1 MSAMLLLLAAAAGAQ
16 NLRDWRIQSSEK
28 VTEGG
33 AVLSTSAFQPR
44 DWYPATVPA
53 TVVSTLVDN
62 KVYADPYFGMNLR
75 SYPGIA
81 YGAGQNFSNIAMP
94 ADSPFGRA
102 WWYRTEF
109 RLPPSARGRTVWL
122 NFDAINYRANIWLN
136 GQRIAAADQALG
148 MYRMFEY
155 DVTATVQIGAPN
167 VLAVEVFPPVP
178 NDLTIT
184 FVDWNPMPPDK
195 DMGLVRDVYL
205 ATSGPVALRHPQV
218 RTQLEPGYKTAHLL
232 ASADLRNATDRA
244 VEGVLKAEIAGRSV
258 SRTVKLGP
266 KETARVD
273 LDSVD
278 LLNPKLWW
286 PYPLGAQELYPAV
299 FTFQTGGA
307 VSDRAA
313 FQFGVREVTSRL
325 DEQKHRLFQ
334 INGKNILI
342 RGGGWTQDMLLRFS
356 PERED
361 DELRYVRDLNLNT
374 IRLEGKLMNDH
385 FYEACDRQ
393 GILVMAGWCC
403 CSFWERWRNWKP
415 EDYPLAGESLRDQ
428 VRRIRNHPSLLT
440 WLYGSDESPNAQAEA
455 VYLKVLEEERWPVP
469 AVSSAADR
477 TTTIT
482 GVTGVKMTGPYEY
495 VAPNYWLEDK
505 RRGGAWSFNTETS
518 PGPAIPELASLQQM
532 IPKEHLWPIDEFW
545 NYHAGGGSYRNV
557 NVFTAAL
564 EGRYGKAKGLEDY
577 VRKSQVMTYEAERAM
592 FEAYGRNKY
601 AATGVVQWMLNN
613 AWPSI
618 IWHLYDWYL
627 RPGGGYFGTK
637 KACEPLHVQYSYDDR
652 SVAVVNSYYRAFPHH
667 TVTAKVY
674 NLDMT
679 ENFSRTAS
687 IDIAPDSAARVFEI
701 PEIAGL
707 SDVYFVKLSLAEA
720 PGAVVSSNFYWLS
733 TKPDV
738 SDWTRGNGVYTPI
751 KSYADLTALEKLSPA
766 RVRLTP
772 SRPETRGSDEVR
784 RVTVENTGAGLAF
797 FVRLSVMAGDREIA
811 PVIWED
817 NYFELMPG
825 EKKVV
830 AATYHKKDL
839 GGSAAV
845 MKVDGWN
852 VVE

>member
-1 MSAMLLLLAAAAGAQ
+1 MLLLLAAAAGAQ
-16 NLRDWRIQSSEK
+16 SLRDWRIQSSEK

-44 DWYPATVPA
+44 DWYRATVPA

-75 SYPGIA
+75 SYPGVA
-81 YGAGQNFSNIAMP
+81 YGVGQNFSNIAMP

-178 NDLTIT
+178 NELTIT

-286 PYPLGAQELYPAV
+286 PYPLGGQDLYPAV
-299 FTFQTGGA
+299 FTFQTGAA

-469 AVSSAADR
+469 TISSAADR
-477 TTTIT
+477 TTTVT

-518 PGPAIPELASLQQM
+518 PGPAIPELASLRQM
-532 IPKEHLWPIDEFW
+532 LPKEHLWPIDEFW

-652 SVAVVNSYYRAFPHH
+652 SVVVVNSYYRALPHH

-679 ENFSRTAS
+679 EKFSQTAS

-707 SDVYFVKLSLAEA
+707 SDVYFVKLSLTDV
-720 PGAVVSSNFYWLS
+720 PGEVVSSNFYWLS

-772 SRPETRGSDEVR
+772 SRLETRGADEVR
-784 RVTVENTGAGLAF
+784 RVTVENTGTGLAF
-797 FVRLSVMAGDREIA
+797 FVRLSVVAGDREIA

-830 AATYHKKDL
+830 AASYHKKDL
-839 GGSAAV
+839 GGSAA
-845 MKVDGWN
+845 MIKVDGWN
-852 VVE
+852 VAE